1 MGRVID
7 LFQSILLGTEDKDNN
22 NKSSFSYKQTLS
34 YTMMLF
40 SAFVITM
47 VIVLLI
53 GKILWNDYL
62 VEVVPGI
69 KKVDSVFQLAAIF
82 LLTQMLF

>member
-1 MGRVID
+1 MGKVID
-7 LFQSILLGTEDKDNN
+7 LFQSALSGTEDKD

-34 YTMMLF
+34 YTMMMF

-47 VIVLLI
+47 IIVLLI

-62 VEVVPGI
+62 TEVIPGI

-82 LLTQMLF
+82 LLTQMMF

>member
-1 MGRVID
+1 MGVVVEMIRSA
-7 LFQSILLGTEDKDNN
+7 LSSTENKDND
-22 NKSSFSYKQTLS
+22 SYSYKETLS
-34 YTMMLF
+34 YTMIMF

-47 VIVLLI
+47 IIMLLM
-53 GKILWNDYL
+53 GKTLWNGYL
-62 VEVVPGI
+62 VEVIPGI

>member
-1 MGRVID
+1 MGKIIE
-7 LFQSILLGTEDKDNN
+7 LIQSALSGTEDKDK
-22 NKSSFSYKQTLS
+22 KSSFSYKQTLS
-34 YTMMLF
+34 YTMMMF

-47 VIVLLI
+47 IIFLLI

-62 VEVVPGI
+62 TEVVPGI